1 MTLSW
6 WCLSDSLCL
15 CWFAGQ
21 PPRSYPAETSSV
33 PPGRQGPPAAPQ
45 VGVYH
50 NRLAYQTLYVLVFDV
65 VKQHDLLSWIHSC
78 FCCLG
83 SCPFLKGSPTSTRGV
98 TSANSWINGRRYLSG
113 IWHTAKWIHICGQN
127 SNIFRISSSSYVI
140 TITLPNW
147 KKTLPPLTSGFC
159 IMGMMRKKW
168 DVSLLS
174 NFRHQLQK

>member
-1 MTLSW
+1 MYTDRGSAEMLMLWKVMTLSW

-50 NRLAYQTLYVLVFDV
+50 NRLAYQTLYVSVFDV

-98 TSANSWINGRRYLSG
+98 TSANSWINGRRYSQEFG
-113 IWHTAKWIHICGQN
+113 IQQN
-127 SNIFRISSSSYVI
+127 EFIFVDKIV
-140 TITLPNW
+140 LF
-147 KKTLPPLTSGFC
+147 LEFQVAAML
-159 IMGMMRKKW
+159 
-168 DVSLLS
+168 
-174 NFRHQLQK
+174 